1 MFLILITIGDLI
13 SNPDKIYR
21 SINIYV
27 IVKVAKRSINNILS
41 LSLLFFVIFS
51 CGTKNHYPWTENPLD
66 NIISNNQD
74 KLVLLDFETDWCVW
88 CDRLDADTYT
98 DERVIEF
105 AKQNLIS
112 KKIDAEKD
120 SGPEQKKKYRVRGYL
135 WYL

>member
-1 MFLILITIGDLI
+1 M
-13 SNPDKIYR
+13 
-21 SINIYV
+21 
-27 IVKVAKRSINNILS
+27 AKRSINNILN
-41 LSLLFFVIFS
+41 LSLLSFVIFS
-51 CGTKNHYPWTENPLD
+51 CGTKNHYPWTERPLD

-120 SGPEQKKKYRVRGYL
+120 SGPDQKKKYRVRGYPTIL
-135 WYL
+135 

>member
-1 MFLILITIGDLI
+1 MKGIGTNGNLFLLMH
-13 SNPDKIYR
+13 Y
-21 SINIYV
+21 
-27 IVKVAKRSINNILS
+27 KRSILI
-41 LSLLFFVIFS
+41 LLFVISS
-51 CGTKNHYPWTENPLD
+51 CGKKKHYPWTENPLD
-66 NIISNNQD
+66 DIISNNQD

-120 SGPEQKKKYRVRGYL
+120 SGPEPVSYTHLTLPTILLV
-135 WYL
+135 